1 MGKFRDLTDMEFGM
15 LKVIKQAETRISPS
29 GRKRIFW
36 VCQCSCESKTI
47 VEVEA
52 GNLTCGRQTSCG
64 CVRNRKSSER
74 LKTHGLANTR
84 IHNTYTS
91 MKQRCYNAKA
101 QEYEQ
106 YGGRGIKI
114 CDEWLGENGFH
125 NFFDWSMKNGY
136 RDDLSIDH
144 IDNDGNYEPGNCRWA
159 DRFTQLNNRQNT
171 LYYDIGNGKEPLA
184 VLCKRYN
191 LDRTMVWKRLKRG
204 WTIKEALELES
215 RG

>member
-1 MGKFRDLTDMEFGM
+1 MGKFRDLTHMEFGM
-15 LKVIKQAETRISPS
+15 LKVIKQAETRISPG

-36 VCQCSCESKTI
+36 VCQCSCENKTI

-64 CVRNRKSSER
+64 CARNAKSSKR
-74 LKTHGLANTR
+74 MTKHGQYKSR
-84 IHNTYTS
+84 IYHAYKS
-91 MKQRCYNAKA
+91 MKQRCFDPETK
-101 QEYEQ
+101 EFPQ
-106 YGGRGIKI
+106 YGGRGITV
-114 CDEWLGENGFH
+114 CAEWLGEDGFQ
-125 NFFDWSMKNGY
+125 NFYDWSMKNGY
-136 RDDLSIDH
+136 RDDLSIDRKN
-144 IDNDGNYEPGNCRWA
+144 NDGNYEPSNCRWA
-159 DRFTQLNNRQNT
+159 DRFTQDNNKQNT